1 MVWDHG
7 VAGSNPVL
15 PTNQKSLGESQGFP
29 VLERRKLVCGGQF
42 TCIFAALF
50 RIVLMHVLI
59 TGGAGF
65 IGSNLI
71 QTLFGTRPAIKITC
85 IDNFDP
91 FYSADQKQLNL
102 RGFRNHPD
110 FKFLYLDLA
119 ETNSKDLREI
129 IGEVPD
135 LIIHMAA
142 RAGVRPSIENPLA
155 YQQTNIIGLQHLL
168 DYSLEQGIRKFIFA
182 SSSSVYGI
190 NDHFPWK
197 EDEQLMPISPYAM
210 TKQAGEMLGHVY
222 SRLHS
227 IQFICLRFF
236 TVYGP
241 GQRPDLAI
249 HKFTKAILNGE
260 PITMYGDGNT
270 SRDYTYVDDIVTGV
284 IAAMDYNSSNFEIIN
299 LGNHYSIPLKDLVR
313 ELESVIGKKAIIEH
327 LPEQPGD
334 VPKTFA
340 DISRAAKLLNYHPQT
355 ELKEGLEKFVNWFR
369 QNQEYL

>member
-1 MVWDHG
+1 
-7 VAGSNPVL
+7 
-15 PTNQKSLGESQGFP
+15 
-29 VLERRKLVCGGQF
+29 
-42 TCIFAALF
+42 
-50 RIVLMHVLI
+50 MHLLI

-71 QTLFGTRPAIKITC
+71 RTLFESQPGTRITC

-110 FKFLYLDLA
+110 FKFVYLDLA
-119 ETNSKDLREI
+119 ETNSKELHEM
-129 IGEVPD
+129 IGDTPD
-135 LIIHMAA
+135 LVIHMAA
-142 RAGVRPSIENPLA
+142 KAGVRPSIENPLA

-168 DYSLEQGIRKFIFA
+168 DYSLENGIQKFIFA

-222 SRLHS
+222 SRLHAL
-227 IQFICLRFF
+227 QFICLRFF

-249 HKFTKAILNGE
+249 HKFTKAILTE
-260 PITMYGDGNT
+260 QPITIYGDGST
-270 SRDYTYVDDIVTGV
+270 SRDYTYVDDIVNGV
-284 IAAMDYNSSNFEIIN
+284 IAAINYQASGFEIIN
-299 LGNHYSIPLKDLVR
+299 LGNHYSIALKDLVR
-313 ELESVIGKKAIIEH
+313 ELESVIGKKAVVEY

-334 VPKTFA
+334 VPKTYA
-340 DISRAAKLLNYHPQT
+340 DISKAAKLLNYHPKT
-355 ELKEGLEKFVNWFR
+355 ELKEGLQKFVNWFLE
-369 QNQEYL
+369 NQEYL